1 MSREQRTY
9 EKLLASAREQ
19 GTLRLQQ
26 KGLGKRQR
34 KFVDNEIDTAL
45 LTGEGIGKKSLIPS
59 REKESESKFDFMS
72 EFFNKLQASNKS
84 LKEQVQEA
92 LKKANTETSL
102 KPKTYEQVVSRLK
115 DPEMPDKFKSDPA
128 FLSNLEKFKKDF
140 PSVTEQ
146 EVFKIIEGESKGD
159 ETAVSKAGAV
169 GMFQM
174 LPKPLA
180 ELGFTPDEVLNM
192 EPAEQLSVYGLYLK
206 RWGYDGSYG
215 LGIIQA
221 APAFRNASPDTVVY
235 KKNSKEW
242 KMNPGWR
249 PRGGGDITKRSIE
262 NYYGRIE

>member
-1 MSREQRTY
+1 MSYQKGLT
-9 EKLLASAREQ
+9 SAREA

-26 KGLGKRQR
+26 KGLGKRER

-45 LTGEGIGKKSLIPS
+45 LTGEGIAKKSLIPS
-59 REKESESKFDFMS
+59 REKESESEDGFLTKFFYR
-72 EFFNKLQASNKS
+72 LQASNKS
-84 LKEQVQEA
+84 LAEQVEEA
-92 LKKANTETSL
+92 LQKANTETSL

-128 FLSNLEKFKKDF
+128 FLSNLKKLKKDF
-140 PSVTEQ
+140 PGVTEH

-159 ETAVSKAGAV
+159 STEVSSAGAV

-174 LPKPLA
+174 MEDPLA

-235 KKNSKEW
+235 KKNSKAW
-242 KMNPGWR
+242 KQNPGWR

>member
-1 MSREQRTY
+1 MSY
-9 EKLLASAREQ
+9 EKLLLSAREQ
-19 GTLRLQQ
+19 GELRRQQ
-26 KGLGKRQR
+26 KGLGGKRER

-45 LTGEGIGKKSLIPS
+45 LTGQGIGKKSLIPS
-59 REKESESKFDFMS
+59 REKESDSELDFMT
-72 EFFNKLQASNKS
+72 EFFNKLQASNRS
-84 LKEQVQEA
+84 LKEQVQDA
-92 LKKANTETSL
+92 LQKANTETSL

-115 DPEMPDKFKSDPA
+115 DPEMPNKFKSDPA
-128 FLSNLEKFKKDF
+128 FLANLEKLKKDF
-140 PSVTEQ
+140 PGVTEQ

-159 ETAVSKAGAV
+159 PTEVSKAGAV

-174 LPKPLA
+174 MEDPLA
-180 ELGFTPDEVLNM
+180 ELGFTPDEILSM

-221 APAFRNASPDTVVY
+221 APAFRNASPETVVY

-242 KMNPGWR
+242 KQNPGWR
-249 PRGGGDITKRSIE
+249 PRSGGDITKRSIE